1 MARNT
6 VLRRTGLPYSP
17 QADEPLVTVLSLGYQ
32 DSAAPFLGA
41 DPRMQSLRRGRDQP
55 LQVSDV
61 SGGLAHRVHQGIARV
76 RLIRSLTD
84 HGQRLLQ
91 PDNVLLG
98 AAQNKIQK
106 LSVRCMRANAAPP
119 AGKR

>member
-1 MARNT
+1 
-6 VLRRTGLPYSP
+6 
-17 QADEPLVTVLSLGYQ
+17 
-32 DSAAPFLGA
+32 
-41 DPRMQSLRRGRDQP
+41 MQSLRRGRDQP
-55 LQVSDV
+55 LQVSNV
-61 SGGLAHRVHQGIARV
+61 SGGLAYRVRQVIARV
-76 RLIRSLTD
+76 RLLRSLTD

-119 AGKR
+119 AGKG